1 MNFLIGLATALVS
14 AVFAGLVLT
23 RYFQRG
29 GTHLLVW
36 GLGLLLYFV
45 GGATE
50 VWLTFG
56 WSELA
61 FRLWYWS
68 GAIMVAAV
76 LGQGSMFLLVRKPY
90 ISTICSVVIGVIAL
104 ISLVWIF
111 SLPLDATRF
120 QPNGDVGAFLT
131 DSYKNILPQ
140 SIIRRTLPPIM
151 NAYGTL
157 LLVGGAIQSAM
168 LFFRKQILPNRVLGN
183 VFIAL
188 GGLLPAA
195 AGSIVK
201 LAETTPELSTL
212 GSTLKYLAIFAG
224 VLILFV
230 GFQLATAG
238 ASQPKA
244 KPVPA

>member
-1 MNFLIGLATALVS
+1 MNFSIGLATALVS
-14 AVFAGLVLT
+14 AVFAALVLM

-29 GTHLLVW
+29 GLHLLLW

-56 WSELA
+56 WNELA

-76 LGQGSMFLLVRKPY
+76 LGQGSMYLLVRKPY
-90 ISTICSVVIGVIAL
+90 VAAICCVVVGIIAL

-111 SLPLDATRF
+111 SLPLDATHF

-157 LLVGGAIQSAM
+157 LLVGGAIQSSV

-183 VFIAL
+183 VLIAF

-201 LAETTPELSTL
+201 LAESTPELSAL

-224 VLILFV
+224 VLFLFI
-230 GFQLATAG
+230 GFQLAIAG
-238 ASQPKA
+238 APQPKA
-244 KPVPA
+244 KPALA

>member
-1 MNFLIGLATALVS
+1 MNFSIGLATATVS
-14 AVFAGLVLT
+14 AVFAALVLT

-36 GLGLLLYFV
+36 GLGLLLYFIS
-45 GGATE
+45 GSTE

-56 WSELA
+56 WSDVA
-61 FRLWYWS
+61 FRLWYWA

-76 LGQGSMFLLVRKPY
+76 LGQGSMHLLVRKPY
-90 ISTICSVVIGVIAL
+90 VATIFSVVIGIIGL
-104 ISLVWIF
+104 ISFIWIF
-111 SLPLDATRF
+111 SLPLNANQF
-120 QPNGDVGAFLT
+120 QPHGDVGAFLT

-140 SIIRRTLPPIM
+140 SVIRRTLPPIM

-157 LLVGGAIQSAM
+157 LLVGGAIQSSL

-183 VFIAL
+183 VLIAL
-188 GGLLPAA
+188 GGLLPAT

-201 LAETTPELSTL
+201 LAESTPELSAL

-224 VLILFV
+224 VLVLFV

-238 ASQPKA
+238 APQPKV
-244 KPVPA
+244 KPALA